1 MRLAIATL
9 LAATSLFGAACS
21 GGDAAP
27 GSLEWCKT
35 TPQDKQAEDPTAMM
49 KCLEQTAS

>member
-9 LAATSLFGAACS
+9 LATTSLLAAACS
-21 GGDAAP
+21 SGEAAP
-27 GSLEWCKT
+27 GSPDWCKT